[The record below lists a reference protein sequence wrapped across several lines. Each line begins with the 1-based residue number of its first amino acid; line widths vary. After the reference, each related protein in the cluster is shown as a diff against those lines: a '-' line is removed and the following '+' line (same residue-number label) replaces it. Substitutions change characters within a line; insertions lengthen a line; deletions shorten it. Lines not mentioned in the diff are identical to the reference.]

1 MRENF
6 TRGGILISEEFNFR
20 AVLQKIPF
28 GTVSAK
34 KISGKCVDSGCGSDK
49 VSQSSP
55 KRTKNKKLP
64 NV

>member
-6 TRGGILISEEFNFR
+6 TRSSILISEAFNFR

-28 GTVSAK
+28 GIASAR
-34 KISGKCVDSGCGSDK
+34 KISRKCVDSGCGSDK

-55 KRTKNKKLP
+55 KRTKNKKVP